1 MVKVKKLSVLLSL
14 GIFLSLIFAGGFQN
28 GLSLQSFPA
37 APDFRVTDLEGQLHT
52 LAHYQGKVL
61 LVNFWATWCPPCR
74 AEIPDFIEVYAAQK
88 NKGLEI
94 IGLSVDNLS
103 PSDLKQFV
111 RKAKI
116 NYPIALA
123 TEDIIRSFQPGEYI
137 PTTIFIDKQGRIRH
151 KHVGQLEKETLLT
164 IFNQL
169 STEK

>member
-1 MVKVKKLSVLLSL
+1 MVKPNSL
-14 GIFLSLIFAGGFQN
+14 HSWLGLGTFLSLILACGLQS

-37 APDFRVTDLEGQLHT
+37 APDFRVTDLEGQVHT

-88 NKGLEI
+88 NRGLEI

-169 STEK
+169 SAEK

>member
-1 MVKVKKLSVLLSL
+1 
-14 GIFLSLIFAGGFQN
+14 
-28 GLSLQSFPA
+28 
-37 APDFRVTDLEGQLHT
+37 
-52 LAHYQGKVL
+52 
-61 LVNFWATWCPPCR
+61 
-74 AEIPDFIEVYAAQK
+74 VYAAQK
-88 NKGLEI
+88 NRGLEI

-169 STEK
+169 SAEK